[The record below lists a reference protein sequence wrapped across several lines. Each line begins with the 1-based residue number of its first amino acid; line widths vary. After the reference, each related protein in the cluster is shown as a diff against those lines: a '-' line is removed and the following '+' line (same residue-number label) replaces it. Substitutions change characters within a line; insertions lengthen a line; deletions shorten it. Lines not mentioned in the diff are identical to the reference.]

1 VIHSGLRAG
10 LPCPA
15 AGPGLGPAPNWPW
28 IACLAAE
35 LPGRDWR
42 EDASRPAGDVRDQV

>member
-1 VIHSGLRAG
+1 MDERPAKMLPLVWVTFGL
-10 LPCPA
+10 LPQ
-15 AGPGLGPAPNWPW
+15 

-42 EDASRPAGDVRDQV
+42 EDASRRAGDVRDQVGA